1 MDGFLASRS
10 FRRSG
15 KQLDRKSSL
24 LLTPSLTSTRR
35 AKLSICHNS
44 SPDSTFPSSHSIFAA
59 AAPPPAG
66 SPRHRASTGQGWGGL
81 ATRATPTLPRASCLP
96 GGAVPWWSE
105 MYVGVPTPA
114 RGEPPA
120 HRPDSVP
127 AWRELLSFARLLL
140 AYFLCKFLQ
149 IQRRFRNGS
158 RLRGPGTLANL
169 SKN

>member
-44 SPDSTFPSSHSIFAA
+44 SPDSTFPSSHSVFAA

-66 SPRHRASTGQGWGGL
+66 SPRHRTSTGQVGGAGEEDYPGSSAGELSAGRRSAL
-81 ATRATPTLPRASCLP
+81 AERAVP
-96 GGAVPWWSE
+96 GGPHTRP
-105 MYVGVPTPA
+105 G
-114 RGEPPA
+114 RGPSRSPG
-120 HRPDSVP
+120 SLP
-127 AWRELLSFARLLL
+127 AWRELLCLPLLLL
-140 AYFLCKFLQ
+140 ACFLCKFLQ
-149 IQRRFRNGS
+149 IQRQFRNAS